1 MNDSGISQTDFALFE
16 ELAKS
21 LSRRKSTI
29 GFAES
34 CTGGLLSATLCKISG
49 VSDVF
54 LGSVVSYA
62 NQVKVDL
69 LNVSWNNLN
78 SFGAVSPEVAQEMA
92 RGAQKVLKTDW
103 SLAITGIAGPNG
115 GSDEKPVGT
124 VVFGVL
130 GPQVELTEK
139 QIFSGQRTEIQRQAA
154 VYAVKLL
161 LKLLNK

>member
-1 MNDSGISQTDFALFE
+1 MTDSEFSYFT
-16 ELAKS
+16 ELANV
-21 LSRRKSTI
+21 LGQRKMTV

-34 CTGGLLSATLCKISG
+34 CTGGLVSATLCEIPG
-49 VSDVF
+49 VSEVF

-78 SFGAVSPEVAQEMA
+78 SFGAVSPEVAKEMA
-92 RGAQKVLKTDW
+92 IGAQKALKSDW

-115 GSDEKPVGT
+115 GSAEKPVGT
-124 VVFGVL
+124 VVFGVV